1 MRVNLTLVHVG
12 KVQTTEPEQD
22 LAMLYR
28 EEGARLWRA
37 VFVYAGDR
45 EIAGDAVAE
54 AFAQCA
60 RRGEEVRSPAA
71 WVWRAAF
78 RIAAGELQRRSRF
91 GEMPELTYEMPEP
104 SPIFQA
110 LARLSPRQRACV
122 ILRYHAGYR
131 AAEIASILGLSPST
145 VRVHLLQARRRLRSM
160 TEDDDER

>member
-1 MRVNLTLVHVG
+1 MG
-12 KVQTTEPEQD
+12 EVQTTDIEQG
-22 LAMLYR
+22 LARLYR

-54 AFAQCA
+54 AFAQYA
-60 RRGEEVRSPAA
+60 RRGDEVRSPAA

-78 RIAAGELQRRSRF
+78 RIAAGELQRRSRL

-104 SPIFQA
+104 SPIFDA

-131 AAEIASILGLSPST
+131 TAEIASILGLRPAT
-145 VRVHLLQARRRLRSM
+145 VRVHLLQARRRIRSM
-160 TEDDDER
+160 LEDDDEG